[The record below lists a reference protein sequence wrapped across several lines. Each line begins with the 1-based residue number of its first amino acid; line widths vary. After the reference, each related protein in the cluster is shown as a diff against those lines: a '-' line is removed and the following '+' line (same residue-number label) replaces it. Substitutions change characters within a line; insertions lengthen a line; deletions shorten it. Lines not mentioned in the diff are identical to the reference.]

1 MIFWFDAEAVRRRI
15 EDATRD
21 LENLQFETERT
32 MKRASKAGAKVSN
45 QDDEEDGDFED
56 FEERQ
61 YAVGSIRGHHV
72 YTGESLLEMVL
83 ADHSFKYN
91 HDKYLISGALSRG
104 EHKVV
109 CDLFSLFYF
118 FYIFFLFFLSN
129 FLIFF
134 ISSIYFISSILFM
147 ISFSPGFWYCMKSS
161 SYCQEY
167 KRKNSHF
174 INCSFAVALIV
185 SLTSYLSLSHLTHT
199 AHHSKLSWCHSFI

>member
-1 MIFWFDAEAVRRRI
+1 MRRRI

-32 MKRASKAGAKVSN
+32 MKRASKVGAKISN
-45 QDDEEDGDFED
+45 QDDEEDGEFED

-83 ADHSFKYN
+83 ADHHFKYN

-109 CDLFSLFYF
+109 CYLSYHFYLFYLFYLFCILCLFSWY
-118 FYIFFLFFLSN
+118 
-129 FLIFF
+129 LI
-134 ISSIYFISSILFM
+134 M
-147 ISFSPGFWYCMKSS
+147 
-161 SYCQEY
+161 Y
-167 KRKNSHF
+167 K
-174 INCSFAVALIV
+174 
-185 SLTSYLSLSHLTHT
+185 
-199 AHHSKLSWCHSFI
+199 

>member
-1 MIFWFDAEAVRRRI
+1 MIFCFGAEAVRRRI
-15 EDATRD
+15 EDATRE

-32 MKRASKAGAKVSN
+32 MKLASKVGSKVSN

-83 ADHSFKYN
+83 ADHHFKYN

-109 CDLFSLFYF
+109 PYLLDLFCLFYLFYLFHLLHF
-118 FYIFFLFFLSN
+118 F
-129 FLIFF
+129 
-134 ISSIYFISSILFM
+134 
-147 ISFSPGFWYCMKSS
+147 
-161 SYCQEY
+161 
-167 KRKNSHF
+167 
-174 INCSFAVALIV
+174 
-185 SLTSYLSLSHLTHT
+185 
-199 AHHSKLSWCHSFI
+199 